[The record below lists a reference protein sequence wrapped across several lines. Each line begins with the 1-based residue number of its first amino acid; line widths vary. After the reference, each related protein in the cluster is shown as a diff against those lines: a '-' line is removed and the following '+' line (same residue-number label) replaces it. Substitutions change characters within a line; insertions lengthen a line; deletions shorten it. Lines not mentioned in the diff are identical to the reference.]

1 MLFTAAWDGVSR
13 AWDARRGLQLLS
25 FGEQTAKRRAAKQ
38 ARHAAGSTSQDSG
51 KGSIKYL
58 AVSDGEL
65 YTTQGKHLVSWCWER
80 EPLVLAAAAKDNTL
94 LRELLDAGAVVDA
107 QGAVRERTALMHAA
121 ICGNAVAATALL
133 DAGADFDA
141 EDTLMQTAVDYAADN
156 SMEVSKVI
164 LDAVE
169 APMKDWD
176 TPMCKLLLASIG
188 LHEYIGMFEDLEF
201 DGDTMVLLDDESLR
215 LDLGIKRGNHRTLLL
230 KTIKE
235 RVKCDGEWSL
245 LLLWHDN

>member
-1 MLFTAAWDGVSR
+1 
-13 AWDARRGLQLLS
+13 
-25 FGEQTAKRRAAKQ
+25 
-38 ARHAAGSTSQDSG
+38 
-51 KGSIKYL
+51 
-58 AVSDGEL
+58 
-65 YTTQGKHLVSWCWER
+65 
-80 EPLVLAAAAKDNTL
+80 
-94 LRELLDAGAVVDA
+94 
-107 QGAVRERTALMHAA
+107 
-121 ICGNAVAATALL
+121 
-133 DAGADFDA
+133 
-141 EDTLMQTAVDYAADN
+141 MQTAVDYAADN

-215 LDLGIKRGNHRTLLL
+215 LDLGIKRGNHRTPML

-235 RVKCDGEWSL
+235 RVKCDGEHGS
-245 LLLWHDN
+245 HDNTTDAEHSVSELKPAQ